1 MRPSEADM
9 IADYIRLVLTNIPL
23 VGFLLALLIATLIS
37 KRKSSG
43 AEHYLSWLLL
53 LSIGFTSVWAGL
65 YHILSPQTAAAF
77 IGWQTS
83 PFQFEMGVSDVA
95 LGVVA
100 IVAFWRSLE
109 FKAAVVLLVT
119 LEFAGLVYG
128 HFQQILST
136 GDHAP
141 GNDGV
146 LLVLTIIHVVLLPI
160 LLMVARKATRH
171 TQ

>member
-1 MRPSEADM
+1 MTATSQVPAIELIGIDKKFGAVHANKNINLTVAKGSIHGIIGENGAGKSTLMSILYGFYQADHGDIVIDGKTIKIRDPNAA
-9 IADYIRLVLTNIPL
+9 IAAGQPADINDEMAQLQMALEPPL
-23 VGFLLALLIATLIS
+23 D
-37 KRKSSG
+37 
-43 AEHYLSWLLL
+43 
-53 LSIGFTSVWAGL
+53 TS
-65 YHILSPQTAAAF
+65 
-77 IGWQTS
+77 
-83 PFQFEMGVSDVA
+83 
-95 LGVVA
+95 
-100 IVAFWRSLE
+100 
-109 FKAAVVLLVT
+109 
-119 LEFAGLVYG
+119 LVYG